1 MIIKIGMKP
10 IFLNLLMCFLFGFN
24 NLSAQTKVNKK
35 LTILEYGFPPL
46 DDYLNVRR
54 SVDSLWNIRHEI
66 IAGCLVTTQF
76 EDSVRF
82 LNEKTYKLI
91 AKKHG
96 NDWKKRY
103 EAELKDSIE
112 SDKKRKENQFTTSI
126 SVKNEW
132 ISENSK
138 YNENESRYIV
148 NYHMNENQQQ
158 IKSDEDLVEIA
169 TIKNLEHSTPDLIY
183 RGYDNLFEI
192 KVNDLNAE
200 YHFNCTN
207 CSVLKT
213 ILNDTLAPFVFAI
226 RTQGG
231 IENPA
236 ELTIN
241 NDIGDTS
248 VFQFQK
254 ANLPVPII
262 YLNQFT
268 EKDNLDL
275 SRINSTITITV
286 QLPKEISLKTKKSE
300 VLTWEIQVSDIE
312 INIYKGT
319 GSLIPKDLVEKI
331 KQLNSGSEISIF
343 CAVKGS
349 DKIVRKKTALFKI
362 L

>member
-1 MIIKIGMKP
+1 MKS
-10 IFLNLLMCFLFGFN
+10 IFLYLLMCFLFGFN

-46 DDYLNVRR
+46 DDYLKVRR

-66 IAGCLVTTQF
+66 IAGCLVTSQF

-103 EAELKDSIE
+103 EAELKESIE

-158 IKSDEDLVEIA
+158 IKSDKDQVEIA
-169 TIKNLEHSTPDLIY
+169 TIKNLENSTPDLIY

-200 YHFNCTN
+200 YNFNCTN

-213 ILNDTLAPFVFAI
+213 ILNDTLDPFVFAI

-231 IENPA
+231 IENSA

-254 ANLPVPII
+254 ANLPQQII
-262 YLNQFT
+262 YFNDQT
-268 EKDNLDL
+268 NEDQLDL
-275 SRINSTITITV
+275 KKIDSTVTLRINYPPEIT
-286 QLPKEISLKTKKSE
+286 LKNE
-300 VLTWEIQVSDIE
+300 ELNIFNWEIVSSE
-312 INIYKGT
+312 IPHEIGKGMGCQLST
-319 GSLIPKDLVEKI
+319 SAIDKI
-331 KQLNSGSEISIF
+331 KKLKSGSELSILCVYGCKDSVF
-343 CAVKGS
+343 RK
-349 DKIVRKKTALFKI
+349 KIVVFIIK
-362 L
+362 